1 MRFLNTIETG
11 SSGVDVI
18 DSSGNWIGNTLNAS
32 KIPSLDASKISSG
45 TFAVARIPNL
55 DASKI
60 TAGTLAA
67 ARIPDLSSTY
77 ATVSHNHDS
86 SYVKLDGSSII
97 SNTLKISSGEM
108 GGTYRSWMTQGV
120 LVGGGGSDGAYFGM
134 KVNGSN
140 DAQTVIAWGDDSG
153 DNLHFVNT
161 MSGGAVDGVTYMTLF
176 GNQNTIRMYKQLD
189 VQETIYATGGNSTNW
204 NTAYGWGDHATAG
217 YVTTT
222 TANAT
227 YAAIGHNHSG
237 VYDNY
242 QSFNLKTNGVQ
253 RTTVQSGGTVDL
265 VAGTNVSLSYSAG
278 GVVTI
283 NSSYT
288 NTNNYVSS
296 ATFNTADGVLTL
308 NRSGLS
314 AVTVDLDGRYL
325 TSFSETDPVF
335 SASVASQIQ
344 PSDIDS
350 WNSAYGWG
358 NHASIGYL
366 TSESDTLDTVCDRG
380 ATTNQSLTIGNQL
393 TLTRSGGIATLN
405 TTTSGNDPQFIRFD
419 ESVSNSGYVW
429 IAVSDDF
436 DVSATNDVFYIG
448 DSSINTSTNW
458 RFKLVGDGSAYLK
471 VGTTDEQIATRT
483 WVAAQGYLTSETDSQ
498 TLSWNGSTGVLT
510 ISSGN
515 SVDLD
520 GRYLQSFTES
530 DPVFSASAASGI
542 TSTNINNWNT
552 AYGWGNHATAGY
564 AAASHN
570 HNGVY
575 APVSHSHNQITYID
589 TRSVDFPPNSYNGLT
604 VHLKSNATD
613 SLADGGSY
621 HGVIHI
627 QQWSDL
633 SGGQNHQLAFTDNGN
648 MWLRM
653 SETATTWGGWL
664 KVWDTSDFTST
675 NVTNWNSAYSWGN
688 HAGLYAAASH
698 SHTFASITS
707 KPTTLSGYGITDA
720 ATSAQGA
727 KADSA
732 FGWGNHAL
740 AGYLTSVTNISGNA
754 GTATTLQTARTINGT
769 SFNGSANITTSTWGT
784 ARTITIGSTGK
795 SVNGGANVSWSLAE
809 IGAAASGHTHS
820 DFIKNDS
827 NGSLA
832 GDFDL
837 APTNPF
843 SWRFGTESNALRE
856 VHTQQLF
863 TYGYH
868 ESGLAT
874 EGIGQQ
880 PTGTVVVATEHGLIP
895 CDSVCNHMVMGVIT
909 HGHDSPVVMGAEP
922 VLVTG
927 EVKFGDYLVTSNKVG
942 HAVAVS
948 REYVVAH
955 NLLDCCFAK
964 ALESGSGDSYIIK
977 AMINKL

>member
-60 TAGTLAA
+60 TTGTLAA

-77 ATVSHNHDS
+77 A
-86 SYVKLDGSSII
+86 
-97 SNTLKISSGEM
+97 
-108 GGTYRSWMTQGV
+108 
-120 LVGGGGSDGAYFGM
+120 
-134 KVNGSN
+134 
-140 DAQTVIAWGDDSG
+140 
-153 DNLHFVNT
+153 
-161 MSGGAVDGVTYMTLF
+161 
-176 GNQNTIRMYKQLD
+176 
-189 VQETIYATGGNSTNW
+189 
-204 NTAYGWGDHATAG
+204 
-217 YVTTT
+217 
-222 TANAT
+222 
-227 YAAIGHNHSG
+227 AIGHNHAG

-288 NTNNYVSS
+288 DTNNYVSS
-296 ATFNTADGVLTL
+296 ATFNIADGVLTL

-335 SASVASQIQ
+335 SASAASQIQ

-380 ATTNQSLTIGNQL
+380 ATTNQSLTIGSQL
-393 TLTRSGGIATLN
+393 TLTRSGGVATLN
-405 TTTSGNDPQFIRFD
+405 TTTAANDPQFIRFD

-458 RFKLVGDGSAYLK
+458 RFKLLGNGSAYLK

-564 AAASHN
+564 LTSLPAHN
-570 HNGVY
+570 HDGVY
-575 APVSHSHNQITYID
+575 LPLGGGTVTGLLTLTGSDGQSRLRIEGTTPTIDLNDADGDSFYIH
-589 TRSVDFPPNSYNGLT
+589 VNSNNFYI
-604 VHLKSNATD
+604 
-613 SLADGGSY
+613 LADRDGAGNYSNWESP
-621 HGVIHI
+621 HP
-627 QQWSDL
+627 L
-633 SGGQNHQLAFTDNGN
+633 QLEADTNTAFIFGNQVKSAAFT
-648 MWLRM
+648 L
-653 SETATTWGGWL
+653 S
-664 KVWDTSDFTST
+664 SD
-675 NVTNWNSAYSWGN
+675 
-688 HAGLYAAASH
+688 YAAASH

-720 ATSAQGA
+720 ATSGQGA

-732 FGWGNHAL
+732 FGWGDHSL

-820 DFIKNDS
+820 DFIKNNAS
-827 NGSLA
+827 GTLT

-837 APTNPF
+837 APATPF
-843 SWRFGTESNALRE
+843 TWRFGTEENQLRE

-874 EGIGQQ
+874 EGIGEQ
-880 PTGTVVVATEHGLIP
+880 PTGTVVVATENGLEP
-895 CDSVCNHMVMGVIT
+895 CNNLCNHMVMGVIT
-909 HGHDSPVVMGAEP
+909 NGHDSPVVMGAEP

>member
-77 ATVSHNHDS
+77 AAASHTHNYLPLTGGTVDGNIIFSPIAGRGIYFGGESSGS
-86 SYVKLDGSSII
+86 SYGFVRELSDGQIAI
-97 SNTLKISSGEM
+97 
-108 GGTYRSWMTQGV
+108 
-120 LVGGGGSDGAYFGM
+120 GSDDSVQFYET
-134 KVNGSN
+134 
-140 DAQTVIAWGDDSG
+140 DA
-153 DNLHFVNT
+153 
-161 MSGGAVDGVTYMTLF
+161 MTLRADWSMNSGTF
-176 GNQNTIRMYKQLD
+176 NFIGTIRQSGAD
-189 VQETIYATGGNSTNW
+189 VATQAWVGSQGYLSAIPAEYLTETEGN
-204 NTAYGWGDHATAG
+204 AA
-217 YVTTT
+217 
-222 TANAT
+222 
-227 YAAIGHNHSG
+227 YAAIGHNHAG

-265 VAGTNVSLSYSAG
+265 VAGTNVTLSYSAG

-335 SASVASQIQ
+335 SASTASQIQ
-344 PSDIDS
+344 PSDVDS

-358 NHASIGYL
+358 NHASVGYL
-366 TSESDTLDTVCDRG
+366 VSESDTLDTVCDRG

-393 TLTRSGGIATLN
+393 TLTRSGGVATIN
-405 TTTSGNDPQFIRFD
+405 TTIGGNDPQFIRFD
-419 ESVSNSGYVW
+419 ESSENSGYVW

-436 DVSATNDVFYIG
+436 DVGAVNDVFYIG

-458 RFKLVGDGSAYLK
+458 RFKLLGNGSAYLK

-498 TLSWNGSTGVLT
+498 TLTWNGSTGVLT

-530 DPVFSASAASGI
+530 DPIFSASAASGI
-542 TSTNINNWNT
+542 TSTNISNWNT

-570 HNGVY
+570 HDSLYVKLDGSSIISNTLKISSGEMGGTYRSWMTQGVLIGGGGSDGAY
-575 APVSHSHNQITYID
+575 FGM
-589 TRSVDFPPNSYNGLT
+589 RVDG
-604 VHLKSNATD
+604 SNA
-613 SLADGGSY
+613 ADTVVAWGDDAGDEL
-621 HGVIHI
+621 HFINTI
-627 QQWSDL
+627 
-633 SGGQNHQLAFTDNGN
+633 SGGPAEGVTFMTMFGNQNTIRMYKQLDVQETIYATGGN
-648 MWLRM
+648 SSQWN
-653 SETATTWGGWL
+653 TAYGWG
-664 KVWDTSDFTST
+664 DHD
-675 NVTNWNSAYSWGN
+675 
-688 HAGLYAAASH
+688 GLYAAASH

-720 ATSAQGA
+720 ATSGQGA

-732 FGWGNHAL
+732 FGWGDHSL

-820 DFIKNDS
+820 DFIKN
-827 NGSLA
+827 NGAGTLT

-837 APTNPF
+837 APNDPF

-874 EGIGQQ
+874 EGIGEQ
-880 PTGTVVVATEHGLIP
+880 PTGTVVVATEQGLIP

-948 REYVVAH
+948 REYAVAH
-955 NLLDCCFAK
+955 SLLDCCFAK
-964 ALESGSGDSYIIK
+964 ALESGSGDSHIIK